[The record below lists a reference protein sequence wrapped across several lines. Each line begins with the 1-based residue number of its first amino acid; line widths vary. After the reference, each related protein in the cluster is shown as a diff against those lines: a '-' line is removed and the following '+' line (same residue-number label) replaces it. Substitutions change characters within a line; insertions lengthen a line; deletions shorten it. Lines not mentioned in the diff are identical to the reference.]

1 MRTGGATL
9 AMMCGLLVA
18 APTGAFASAL
28 KPGISPQAVAW
39 LGAPP
44 SCPSAE
50 VVDGRAAAQAARDL
64 VSGKTKVSS
73 SMSDLIGD
81 ADAAD
86 FTRSFY
92 GTLAVAMLTYS
103 PAAVVTVCDPA
114 VATTGQ
120 PLATITGDARD
131 APELEQLG
139 AGLRSRGGEFGRAT
153 AAAAIGDRFVLPA
166 TGAGSVIDVAV
177 DTTNGAAP
185 TRIGPVTAAPTV
197 VRVVG
202 QLEAPGLVVE
212 YADGTSTTHPVTLP
226 GPAKTTVSA
235 TSRNNRLVLAVKA
248 APGAFVTTS
257 ASNPDSTDAM
267 DAFSDPGDLQIVPAG
282 GAIKVRLG
290 ALGPS
295 YRRVDLSVVDPE
307 RRALDSWACT
317 LRWSKQRLRSVDCAG
332 GPDTSKQPRV
342 GAPLVEAARLA
353 ANDAFDAGVDHPA
366 PPTASAARAP
376 SLAKIAATAMYR
388 GRLDDDLV
396 DADAITEL
404 EPFFADVTGDGRPES
419 YLVDAYGERSEL
431 LVSVP
436 SGRWTPVRL
445 RGERYLGPRLAE
457 VGDLNGD
464 GVEELWSTSL
474 DGDARAVAGS
484 PAWSTAP
491 PKALNVR
498 TTFANPR
505 DLLST
510 DDSPPVPVKDV
521 TGDGRPELVVPVSA
535 SLRQSGVAT
544 FRSEDAPLGQRLSLP
559 GMLSTDPA
567 GLWAAIADEAVALE
581 QASYDPD
588 SGGVLAAPSGLVTV
602 APVSDAA
609 GKQKLT
615 LVRLSDDGRTLTPLP
630 AFSTAGRPALQG
642 VDPATGELLVSTD
655 GEACKRRS
663 CVSRILRVDGATG
676 KVLGGIA
683 LRGAGSVSARFVDD
697 GPDADQR
704 AEVVFRD
711 PDGDDGEARKSTIP
725 GYGRQ
730 VGRWDSATGS
740 PTWKKLPVLAIGS
753 AAIQA
758 HGPFMGWTSAAGKHH
773 VGTWSLRGTGRKR
786 SLVLLDLTTPR

>member
-177 DTTNGAAP
+177 DTTNGAAA

-235 TSRNNRLVLAVKA
+235 TSRKGRLELAVKA

-257 ASNPDSTDAM
+257 ASNPDSTDSM
-267 DAFSDPGDLQIVPAG
+267 DALSDPGDLQIVPPS
-282 GAIKVRLG
+282 GAVKVRLG

-332 GPDTSKQPRV
+332 GPDTSTRPRV
-342 GAPLVEAARLA
+342 GAPLADPARRTANGAVIGEVRRSTSLA
-353 ANDAFDAGVDHPA
+353 
-366 PPTASAARAP
+366 ASAARAP
-376 SLAKIAATAMYR
+376 SLAKIAASAMYR
-388 GRLDDDLV
+388 GRLDDDLI

-491 PKALNVR
+491 PKALDVR

-559 GMLSTDPA
+559 AALSTDPA
-567 GLWAAIADEAVALE
+567 GLWAAIADEALE
-581 QASYDPD
+581 PATYDAGG
-588 SGGVLAAPSGLVTV
+588 GGVLPTPSGLVTV
-602 APVSDAA
+602 APVPDAA
-609 GKQKLT
+609 GKQRLT
-615 LVRLSDDGRTLTPLP
+615 LVRLSGDGRALSPLA
-630 AFSTAGRPALQG
+630 AFSTAGRPSLQG
-642 VDPATGELLVSTD
+642 VDPTTGELLVSTD
-655 GEACKRRS
+655 GEACKQRS

-740 PTWKKLPVLAIGS
+740 PAWKKLPVLAIGS

-773 VGTWSLRGTGRKR
+773 VGTWSLRGKGRKR